1 MAEYLRKPAKL
12 VTMTAAYAGLVL
24 MLFSTCAHA
33 QELTDPTRPPAS
45 IAAQSGPPDEK
56 SKTDPELQSVLISPT
71 RRVAIIDGQAVAL
84 GEKYG
89 EARVVKI
96 AEDEVVLRNGQ
107 EQQVLKLFP
116 MVEKR
121 RKSVQLPEARKKT
134 E

>member
-1 MAEYLRKPAKL
+1 M
-12 VTMTAAYAGLVL
+12 
-24 MLFSTCAHA
+24 
-33 QELTDPTRPPAS
+33 
-45 IAAQSGPPDEK
+45 
-56 SKTDPELQSVLISPT
+56 
-71 RRVAIIDGQAVAL
+71 
-84 GEKYG
+84 
-89 EARVVKI
+89 VKI

>member
-1 MAEYLRKPAKL
+1 MAEYLRKSAKPA
-12 VTMTAAYAGLVL
+12 TMAAAYAALAL
-24 MLFSTCAHA
+24 MLISTCAYA

-45 IAAQSGPPDEK
+45 IAAGPVQTGEK
-56 SKTDPELQSVLISPT
+56 PKTGHELQSVLISPT
-71 RRVAIIDGQAVAL
+71 RRVAIIDGQTVAL

-107 EQQVLKLFP
+107 DNQVLKLFP
-116 MVEKR
+116 TIEKQ
-121 RKSVQLPEARKKT
+121 RKPAYLPTGRKKT